1 MKELRMSQPQSQP
14 HLDIEE
20 PLHPSLEDFAQTVAD
35 ILVQR
40 YLDRKRMN
48 PRTDEECSE

>member
-1 MKELRMSQPQSQP
+1 MGQPDKD
-14 HLDIEE
+14 LAEE

-40 YLDRKRMN
+40 YLDRKRIN
-48 PRTDEECSE
+48 PKTDEECSG